1 MRTGE
6 VATARA
12 RASAHK
18 SVAKVAEAG
27 FPASDAL
34 ATRGLAASFRLQCA
48 TAQVY
53 LLRPLTRLRGWMRKN
68 RPELTNRNLLEN
80 IMSDLSPR
88 DLELVALGAAM
99 GSNCPPCMEYH
110 IPQSRKVGLSD
121 AEIHAAILHADK
133 IRQVPA
139 RKTLQTAL
147 AMLPSVAPEAGR
159 AESVPG
165 CGCAQDRHAPSAC
178 R

>member
-1 MRTGE
+1 MR
-6 VATARA
+6 
-12 RASAHK
+12 
-18 SVAKVAEAG
+18 
-27 FPASDAL
+27 
-34 ATRGLAASFRLQCA
+34 
-48 TAQVY
+48 
-53 LLRPLTRLRGWMRKN
+53 
-68 RPELTNRNLLEN
+68 
-80 IMSDLSPR
+80 DLSPR

-147 AMLPSVAPEAGR
+147 AMLPAVALEAGS
-159 AESVPG
+159 AESMPG
-165 CGCAQDRHAPSAC
+165 CGCVQDDNAPSAAASSMAQPAGGMAAMMSKMMASCGTLAPSAC
-178 R
+178 LAHPSGEKEAGKPAANATGACC